1 MSNDAATPGTS
12 DQPESPFHDL
22 DQYLAIPRVGGLA
35 LSPDGARLVTTV
47 QTLDPQ
53 RTGYRTALWEVD
65 PAGEVPARRLTRS
78 TKGESSATFTG
89 AGDVLFTSARPDPDG
104 GSDDD
109 PKAALWLLPATGG
122 EARVVATAPAGVSG
136 PLAAAD
142 APVVSVAASVL
153 PSARDLAHD
162 AELRSARKDAK
173 VAAILHSAYPVRQWD
188 HDRGPDEA
196 HRFVGD
202 LTTLVD
208 EPAHPLPDPAGT
220 SGAEPGGTDVTDDH
234 GPHDP
239 RLLDLRDVTRGVE
252 QGTAPGRALHEHS
265 ADLSGDGTTLVTTW
279 QVAGPGPQVRNTL
292 VAIDTAT
299 GARRTLVDEPS
310 AEAHSPRISPDGAWV
325 AFVRETISTPHQAPE
340 ESLAVVPLHAPDGP
354 AGAVEGHDDSA
365 TTRAENHAT
374 PRTLVPH
381 WDRWPT
387 SLRWLPDG
395 SGLLV
400 TADDDGRGPVFL
412 VAFSPDGTTENG
424 TAERVTSDD
433 AVFTDVQV
441 APDGRTAYALRT
453 SYLEPSHPV
462 RIDLGAFLGSGA
474 AGGRTPVPATPLRGP
489 VATPDLPGT
498 LVDVETAASDDVR
511 VRGWLALPH
520 GASAD
525 DPAPLLLWIHGGPLG
540 SWNAWSWRW
549 NPWLMVAR
557 GYAVLL
563 PDPALSTGYGQDF
576 VQRGWGSWGK
586 APYTD
591 LLAITDAVE
600 ARPEVDATRTA
611 AMGGSFGGYMANWV
625 AGHTDRFRA
634 VVTHASLWALDQ
646 FGPTTD
652 HAYYWARE
660 MTPEMAFEN
669 SPHRFVGDIVTP
681 MLVIHG
687 DKDYRVPIGEGLRL
701 WYELL
706 ESSGLPAGADSETVH
721 RFLFYPDENHW
732 ILQPQHAKV
741 WYQVVLAFLAEHVL
755 GATPGEGD
763 AALPTTL
770 G

>member
-1 MSNDAATPGTS
+1 VSNDAATPGTS
-12 DQPESPFHDL
+12 DPSEIPFHDL
-22 DQYLAIPRVGGLA
+22 DHYLAIPRVGGLA

-47 QTLDPQ
+47 QTLDPK
-53 RTGYRTALWEVD
+53 RTGYRSALWEVD
-65 PAGEVPARRLTRS
+65 PAGEAPARRLTRS
-78 TKGESSATFTG
+78 AKGESSATFTG
-89 AGDVLFTSARPDPDG
+89 AGDVLFTSARQDPDA

-109 PKAALWLLPATGG
+109 PQAALWLLPATGG

-136 PLAAAD
+136 PLAATD

-208 EPAHPLPDPAGT
+208 EPAHPLPDRSAS
-220 SGAEPGGTDVTDDH
+220 SGDGPGDGAATDDH

-239 RLLDLRDVTRGVE
+239 RLLDLRDVTRDAE
-252 QGTAPGRALHEHS
+252 HAAAPGRALHDHS

-279 QVAGPGPQVRNTL
+279 QVAGPGPQVRSTL

-354 AGAVEGHDDSA
+354 AGTAEGHDDSA

-412 VAFSPDGTTENG
+412 VAFSPDGTAENG

-474 AGGRTPVPATPLRGP
+474 AGSRTPVPATPLRGP
-489 VATPDLPGT
+489 VATP
-498 LVDVETAASDDVR
+498 ASDDVR

-520 GASAD
+520 GASAEN
-525 DPAPLLLWIHGGPLG
+525 PAPLLLWIHGGPLG

-600 ARPEVDATRTA
+600 ARPEIDATRTA

-634 VVTHASLWALDQ
+634 IVTHASLWALDQ

-660 MTPEMAFEN
+660 MTPEMALEN

-706 ESSGLPAGADSETVH
+706 QSSGLPAGADGETVH

-755 GATPGEGD
+755 DATPGEGD